1 MVIQKKPLEKPRS
14 LLIFEESIKSEET
27 KKAYFFSLEKFRK
40 WANVGNYG
48 DLLKADEKSI
58 QRLLTVYLIHKAKI
72 S

>member
-1 MVIQKKPLEKPRS
+1 MIIQKKPLEKPRS

-27 KKAYFFSLEKFRK
+27 KKASFFSLEKFSK
-40 WANVGNYG
+40 WVNVGNYG

-58 QRLLTVYLIHKAKI
+58 QLTTNGRFN